1 MGIFSQ
7 NRWNRTESN
16 KIDQFGFGSSTKW
29 VDIGTMHQDLIGSSL
44 ILSTV
49 LRANSEF
56 GSSEFFLLLEHRCT
70 RSLNIRPQNYLM

>member
-1 MGIFSQ
+1 MGFFSR
-7 NRWNRTESN
+7 NPWNRTESN

-29 VDIGTMHQDLIGSSL
+29 VDIGTMHQDPIGSSS
-44 ILSTV
+44 ILSTA

-56 GSSEFFLLLEHRCT
+56 GSPEFFLLLAPRST